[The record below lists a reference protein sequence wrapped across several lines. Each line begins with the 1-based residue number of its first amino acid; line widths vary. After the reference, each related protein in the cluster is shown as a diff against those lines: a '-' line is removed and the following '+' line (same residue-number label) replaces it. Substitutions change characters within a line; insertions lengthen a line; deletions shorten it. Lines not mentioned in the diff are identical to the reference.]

1 MREYLTEL
9 KIEDYRVV
17 KNLEV
22 KDLSDINVLTGS
34 SCVGKTT
41 VLDYIYNNYENNIYM
56 SSRPRLIFNG
66 LNTETTKEFF
76 TESKFNILEL
86 LQIVNN
92 NISDFKLEP
101 NSFDFYIL
109 ENGKWLYFKQC
120 GNTIETIIEILI
132 KIANAQ
138 NKILL
143 IDDIDFNARL
153 SEDVFKTIFDLCIKY
168 EVQLFI
174 TTHSLEL
181 IEGMLEYD
189 KTGFMRFI
197 TLLNKPNQTFGRVLT
212 GTEVKKS
219 KEDFG
224 LEIR

>member
-9 KIEDYRVV
+9 KIEDYGII

-22 KDLSDINVLTGS
+22 KDLSDINVLTGR

-41 VLDYIYNNYENNIYM
+41 VLDYIYSNYENNIYM

>member
-9 KIEDYRVV
+9 KIEDYRII

-41 VLDYIYNNYENNIYM
+41 ILDYIYSNYQNNIYM
-56 SSRPRLIFNG
+56 TGRPRPVVNILDYNIIKKFF
-66 LNTETTKEFF
+66 KENK
-76 TESKFNILEL
+76 TDILEL
-86 LQIVNN
+86 LKIINVNIN
-92 NISDFKLEP
+92 DFETPSKYNDIYLH
-101 NSFDFYIL
+101 
-109 ENGKWLYFKQC
+109 ENGKKFYYKNC
-120 GNTIETIIEILI
+120 GDTVTTIIEVLI

-138 NKILL
+138 YKILL
-143 IDDIDFNARL
+143 IDDINFNARL
-153 SEDVFKTIFDLCIKY
+153 SEDVFKILFDLCIKY
-168 EVQLFI
+168 EVQLFM
-174 TTHSLEL
+174 TTHNLEL

-189 KTGFMRFI
+189 KTGLMRFV
-197 TLLNKPNQTFGRVLT
+197 TLLNKPNETFGRVLT